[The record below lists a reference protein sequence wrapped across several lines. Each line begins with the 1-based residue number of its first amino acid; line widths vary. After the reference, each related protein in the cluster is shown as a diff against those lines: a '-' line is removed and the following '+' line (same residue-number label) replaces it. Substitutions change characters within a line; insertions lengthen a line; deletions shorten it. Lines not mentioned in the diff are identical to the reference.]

1 MQLMLGQALIA
12 ARGYT
17 SGETTR
23 AFKRAE
29 TLVEQTGDA
38 GQRYSV
44 LYGTFVGHL
53 IGGHIDAAA
62 ATIDRMYQLAS
73 TGGDDAFLCLVYRL
87 RGGLRF
93 FRGDVGEAA
102 DDLEKAVA
110 SCTPAVQERLGL
122 HFGPDS
128 GAAAQQSFSP

>member
-1 MQLMLGQALIA
+1 MLGQALIA

-17 SGETTR
+17 SAETTR

-29 TLVEQTGDA
+29 ALVEQIGDA

-53 IGGHIDAAA
+53 IGGHIDAATE
-62 ATIDRMYQLAS
+62 TIDRMYQLACA
-73 TGGDDAFLCLVYRL
+73 GGDEAFLCLVYRL

-93 FRGDVGEAA
+93 FRGDVREAA
-102 DDLEKAVA
+102 DRIWRKPSRRARPRCRSVSDCISVR
-110 SCTPAVQERLGL
+110 T
-122 HFGPDS
+122 
-128 GAAAQQSFSP
+128 AARPPKSFSP